1 MTAGAVESKKE
12 GGIALKKLMTG
23 NEAIAYGAYLGGVR
37 VGAAYP
43 GTPSTEIM
51 ESFARYPG
59 VFAEWAPNE
68 KVALD
73 VGIGA
78 AYAGTRALVAL
89 KHVGINVAADSLFY
103 AVYTGLKGGLVI
115 VTADDPN
122 MHSSQNEQ
130 DNRNYAK
137 FAKLPMLEP
146 SDGEE
151 AKQFVGIALEMSE
164 NFDTPVMLRS
174 VTRLS
179 HSSSPVEV
187 SAEGPPPPP
196 EELPLYDRNIRKY
209 VMVPANA
216 RLRHPI
222 IEARLKKLV
231 EYAETLP
238 INRIE
243 PGEDSL
249 GIIAAGA
256 AYQYAREVFPKATF
270 LKLGMVYPLPEKMIR
285 EFAARVKTILIV
297 EELDPFFE
305 EQIRLMGIEVRGKD
319 VFPVIG
325 ELSPSLIRECTAKAG
340 LLEGDTVQAEV
351 AATDTSALAA
361 LPIRPPMLCPGCG
374 HRGLFH
380 VLREA
385 NVVVLG
391 DIGCYTLG
399 AAPPLGALHT
409 CGCMGASIGVAHGVS
424 RAGVQD
430 RTVAVIGDSTFFHA
444 GIHPLINVLYNNS
457 SVTTII
463 TDNSV
468 TAMTGHQQHPGTG
481 ITLQKQQTKAVNL
494 EQLVRG
500 IGYEKVDVCDPYD
513 MEKLSQ
519 VLEDHLASEQPS
531 VIISARPCVLYT
543 RERNK
548 PPQVDPDECTDCGTC
563 LELGCSP
570 LLQEEGYVRI
580 DPLLCNGCGLCMQV
594 CPVEAITRE

>member
-1 MTAGAVESKKE
+1 
-12 GGIALKKLMTG
+12 MTG
-23 NEAIAYGAYLGGVR
+23 NEAIAYGAYLNGVR
-37 VGAAYP
+37 IGAAYP
-43 GTPSTEIM
+43 GTPSTEVM
-51 ESFARYPG
+51 ESFALYPG
-59 VFAEWAPNE
+59 VSAEWAPNE

-78 AYAGTRALVAL
+78 AYAGTRALVAM
-89 KHVGINVAADSLFY
+89 KHVGVNVAADSLFY

-115 VTADDPN
+115 VTADDPG

-130 DNRNYAK
+130 DNRNYAR
-137 FAKLPMLEP
+137 FAKAPMLEP
-146 SDGEE
+146 ADSEE
-151 AKQFVGIALEMSE
+151 AKNFVGLALEMSE
-164 NFDTPVMLRS
+164 KFDTPVMLRS

-187 SAEGPPPPP
+187 SDETPPGPP
-196 EELPLYDRNIRKY
+196 EEPPPYERNIRKY

-222 IEARLKKLV
+222 IEARLKELA

-243 PGEDSL
+243 PGENTL
-249 GIIAAGA
+249 GIVAAGA
-256 AYQYAREVFPKATF
+256 AYQYAREIFPRAAF

-285 EFAARVKTILIV
+285 EFAAMVKTVLVV

-325 ELSPSLIRECTAKAG
+325 ELSPSLIRECVTKAG
-340 LLEGDTVQAEV
+340 LLQGDVARAE
-351 AATDTSALAA
+351 AAAADTSVPAA

-385 NVVVLG
+385 GVAVFG

-424 RAGVQD
+424 KAGVSD
-430 RTVAVIGDSTFFHA
+430 RTVAVIGDSTFFHT

-457 SVTTII
+457 PVTTII
-463 TDNSV
+463 TDNRV

-481 ITLQKQQTKAVNL
+481 ITLQKQKTWAVDL

-513 MEKLSQ
+513 MEKLSEI
-519 VLEDHLASEQPS
+519 LEDHLNSGQPS

-543 RERNK
+543 REKNK
-548 PPQVDPDECTDCGTC
+548 PPQVDPEECTDCGAC

-570 LLQEEGYVRI
+570 LMQEDGYVRI